1 MKGSFPIHIHF
12 ERKAPGMEDQ
22 LYDFLREHQ
31 EVQRFFMSL
40 PGPLQDAMAGNS
52 PTTPQTKAYVSYINL
67 LLEPEK

>member
-1 MKGSFPIHIHF
+1 
-12 ERKAPGMEDQ
+12 MEDQ